1 LRRIR
6 LETRF
11 ILYFTALI
19 VVVLTPIVLLVER
32 RMEDVISRQA
42 EQRALSIAR
51 NLAALSLNDLVA
63 SNDVAL
69 ARNAERAKRN
79 EEGIADVIILDR
91 GGRVAAYAGD
101 GERPGTTMTD
111 RLSVLAATVQTEL
124 IVPVELPRSQA
135 RAPGV
140 RALDVSVP
148 VYVENGGAKQGTV
161 RVRLRIEDMHRRIR
175 DTRRTLLGIGL
186 LAVVIGAV
194 GSFLMARRITRPLS
208 NLVSGTIR
216 AAGGDLETRIAIHTG
231 DEIEELAG
239 NFNEMVAQ
247 VQANQKA
254 IEELNRSL
262 EEKVRERTQDLSRAN
277 EALMKAYAGLQHAET
292 HMILTEKMAS
302 LGQLVAGIA
311 HEINTPS
318 SAIAAAI
325 VNTTGYLEAL
335 TEQIPAVMS
344 AGIPPE
350 MEKRFYDLVGR
361 VLTVDLRN
369 NRASTAEVRQRSRA
383 LEGVL
388 AERGIRNAR
397 ETAITFS
404 RLGLHAEIGG
414 LVETDG
420 AAETAGPC
428 LDFLD
433 TLGNLGLAV
442 NDVRLSTD
450 AITRMVKALRGYSH
464 PEQTEMAEA
473 DIHDGLET
481 TLTILRSQIKY
492 GVVVE
497 RRYSRLPSLIC
508 NVNELNQVWTN
519 LIHNAIQAMQGVG
532 KITIETYQREG
543 HVGIRITDSGPGI
556 PEAIRGRIFDPF
568 FTTKDQGEG
577 TGLGLGIAHQ
587 IVQRH
592 GGRIEVASEPGRTS
606 FEVLLPLLPSAVE
619 ARK

>member
-19 VVVLTPIVLLVER
+19 IVVLTPIVLLVQK

-51 NLAALSLNDLVA
+51 NLAALSQNDLVA

-79 EEGIADVIILDR
+79 EDGIADVIILDKQ
-91 GGRVAAYAGD
+91 GRVAAYSGH
-101 GERPGTTMTD
+101 GERHGTTMTD
-111 RLSVLAATVQTEL
+111 PLSVRVAAARTEL
-124 IVPVELPRSQA
+124 IVPVEIPRNQA
-135 RAPGV
+135 RASGA

-148 VYVENGGAKQGTV
+148 VYLDNGGEKQGTV
-161 RVRLRIEDMHRRIR
+161 RVRLRTEGMHRRIR
-175 DTRRTLLGIGL
+175 DTRRALVGVGL

-194 GSFLMARRITRPLS
+194 GSFLMARRITGPLS
-208 NLVSGTIR
+208 NLVRGTIR

-239 NFNEMVAQ
+239 NFNEMVTQ

-262 EEKVRERTQDLSRAN
+262 EEKVRDRTQDLSRAN
-277 EALMKAYAGLQHAET
+277 EALRKAYAGLQQAET
-292 HMILTEKMAS
+292 HMIVTEKMAS

-325 VNTTGYLEAL
+325 VNTTAYLEAL

-344 AGIPPE
+344 AGVPPE
-350 MEKRFYDLVGR
+350 MEKRFYDLVGK

-383 LEGVL
+383 LEAALAGCGV
-388 AERGIRNAR
+388 RNAR

-404 RLGLHAEIGG
+404 RLGLHAEIGA
-414 LVETDG
+414 LVEATG
-420 AAETAGPC
+420 AEVAGPS

-481 TLTILRSQIKY
+481 TLTILRNQIKY

-497 RRYSRLPSLIC
+497 RRYSRLPCVIC

-543 HVGIRITDSGPGI
+543 YVGIRITDSGPGI

-592 GGRIEVASEPGRTS
+592 RGRIEVASEPGRTS

-619 ARK
+619 ART

>member
-19 VVVLTPIVLLVER
+19 IVVLTPIVLLVQK

-51 NLAALSLNDLVA
+51 NLAALSQNDLVA

-79 EEGIADVIILDR
+79 EDGIADVIILDKQ
-91 GGRVAAYAGD
+91 GRVAAYSGH
-101 GERPGTTMTD
+101 GERHGTTMTD
-111 RLSVLAATVQTEL
+111 PLSVRVAAARTEL
-124 IVPVELPRSQA
+124 IVPVEIPRNQA
-135 RAPGV
+135 RASGA

-148 VYVENGGAKQGTV
+148 VYLDNGGEKQGTV
-161 RVRLRIEDMHRRIR
+161 RVRLRTEGMHRRIR
-175 DTRRTLLGIGL
+175 DTRRALVGVGL

-194 GSFLMARRITRPLS
+194 GSFLMARRITGPLS
-208 NLVSGTIR
+208 NLVRGTIR

-239 NFNEMVAQ
+239 NFNEMVTQ

-262 EEKVRERTQDLSRAN
+262 EEKVRDRTQDLSRAN
-277 EALMKAYAGLQHAET
+277 EALRKAYAGLQQAET
-292 HMILTEKMAS
+292 HMIVTEKMAS

-325 VNTTGYLEAL
+325 VNTTAYLEAL

-344 AGIPPE
+344 AGVPPE
-350 MEKRFYDLVGR
+350 MEKRFYDLVGK

-383 LEGVL
+383 LEAALAGCGV
-388 AERGIRNAR
+388 RNAR

-404 RLGLHAEIGG
+404 RLGLHAEIGA
-414 LVETDG
+414 LVEATG
-420 AAETAGPC
+420 AEVAGPS

-481 TLTILRSQIKY
+481 TLTILRNQIKY

-497 RRYSRLPSLIC
+497 RRYSRLPCVIC

-543 HVGIRITDSGPGI
+543 YVWIRITDSGPGI

-592 GGRIEVASEPGRTS
+592 RGRIEVASEPGRTS

-619 ARK
+619 ART